1 MTVREM
7 ADRVMEERNA
17 AWGRNDPTAAIVAT
31 DRLGP
36 EDEQA
41 VRRVVAEA
49 GCSEAEQDEM
59 VRQVSARV
67 VALVEGLADSQ
78 PAAGGD

>member
-7 ADRVMEERNA
+7 ADRVLDERTA
-17 AWGRNDPTAAIVAT
+17 AWGRNDPKTAIVAT

-36 EDEQA
+36 EDEAA
-41 VRRVVAEA
+41 VRRVVAQA
-49 GCSEAEQDEM
+49 GYPEAERDEM

-67 VALVEGLADSQ
+67 VALVEGLSDSQ
-78 PAAGGD
+78 PATGGD

>member
-7 ADRVMEERNA
+7 ADRVLEERNA
-17 AWGRNDPTAAIVAT
+17 AWGRNDPRTAIVAT

-36 EDEQA
+36 EDERA
-41 VRRVVAEA
+41 VRRVVARAGYPEA
-49 GCSEAEQDEM
+49 DQEAM

-67 VALVEGLADSQ
+67 VALVEGLVDSQ

>member
-7 ADRVMEERNA
+7 ADRVLEERTA
-17 AWGRNDPTAAIVAT
+17 AWGRNDPKTAIVAT

-41 VRRVVAEA
+41 VRRVVAQA
-49 GCSEAEQDEM
+49 GYPDDKQDEM

-78 PAAGGD
+78 PSTGGD